1 MVLAKKET
9 PLFIPLGV
17 QVAVFALERFFCY
30 NYERMTD
37 VCFHSPN
44 TAGI

>member
-1 MVLAKKET
+1 
-9 PLFIPLGV
+9 
-17 QVAVFALERFFCY
+17 VFALERFFCY